1 MARREDDFDAEEG
14 GLPAFLSDPVGVLR
28 RRGIWMAAMQV
39 LAAAAV
45 VLGVWLLV
53 PVTYLGTA
61 TILVRDQQ
69 IPGEFVRPSVT
80 DSPLAT
86 LDALLGQALS
96 RQHLSQLIEEHD
108 LYAEARSRASMLELT
123 ERMRKDIEVAPA
135 ARMNNPG
142 PSEASVYTISFRYA
156 EAAASADI
164 ANALASKFV
173 AVHATMRGQ
182 QARLTTEFLRSE
194 LERSERE
201 LRAQDAEIAR
211 FKEAHRGE
219 LPNEFA
225 GTSAKLERLNSA
237 RQTLVMQ
244 ITSAES
250 RLGILAQG
258 GSNPSLDS
266 PYARL
271 AALRAALAKEAA
283 VNTDEHPNVISL
295 RQQIAVL
302 ERQMESSDS
311 AGLSADAMV
320 DASQK
325 ELVALRN
332 QLAEVESEAKRLEQQ
347 ISLTPQREEQM
358 AALTQRAEVLRE
370 TYLAN
375 LRKVKAAEL
384 SESLESAQQ
393 GARVQVLD
401 RAEPPSKPD
410 SKRLRLLLV
419 GLAGSVFAAL
429 AVGVVLEVLDPVIVS
444 AKELEDALGVPLLGS
459 VGRIG

>member
-1 MARREDDFDAEEG
+1 MAG
-14 GLPAFLSDPVGVLR
+14 TLLV
-28 RRGIWMAAMQV
+28 
-39 LAAAAV
+39 AAAAAA
-45 VLGVWLLV
+45 LGVWLLI
-53 PVTYLGTA
+53 PVTYLGAA

-96 RQHLSQLIEEHD
+96 RQHLVQLITEFK
-108 LYAEARSRASMLELT
+108 LYPEAGKRVTMLELT

-135 ARMNNPG
+135 ARMSNAG
-142 PSEASVYTISFRYA
+142 PTEASVYTISFRYPAA
-156 EAAASADI
+156 EPSAAV

-173 AVHATMRGQ
+173 AVHAAMRGQ

-211 FKEAHRGE
+211 FKETYRGE

-225 GTSAKLERLNSA
+225 GTSAKLERLNSL

-250 RLGILAQG
+250 RLGVLAQG
-258 GSNPSLDS
+258 GANPALDS

-271 AALRAALAKEAA
+271 AALRAALARESA
-283 VNTDEHPNVISL
+283 VNTEEHPNVISL
-295 RQQIAVL
+295 RQQIAMM
-302 ERQMESSDS
+302 ERQMASSGS

-320 DASQK
+320 EAAQK
-325 ELVALRN
+325 ELAALRR
-332 QLAEVESEAKRLEQQ
+332 QLADVEADAKRLEQAV
-347 ISLTPQREEQM
+347 SLTPQREEQM

-370 TYLAN
+370 TYLSN

-401 RAEPPSKPD
+401 RAEPPSQPD
-410 SKRLRLLLV
+410 SKRLRMLLV
-419 GLAGSVFAAL
+419 GLAGAVFAAL
-429 AVGVVLEVLDPVIVS
+429 AVGIALELLDPVVVS
-444 AKELEDALGVPLLGS
+444 AKQLEDELGLPLLGS